1 MDIKEEKIY
10 DKCVN
15 CGALTKEPIGKDI
28 NFRDNYIEGAGQLC
42 ETCAAELDN
51 PSL

>member
-1 MDIKEEKIY
+1 MDIKEEQVHE
-10 DKCVN
+10 KCVS
-15 CGALTKEPIGKDI
+15 CGALTKELINKDI

>member
-1 MDIKEEKIY
+1 MDIKEEPIY
-10 DKCVN
+10 DKCVH
-15 CGALTKEPIGKDI
+15 CGALTKELISKDI

-42 ETCAAELDN
+42 ESCAAELDN